1 MRVTLPSG
9 TPAEV
14 ALPAGQAARGVVV
27 FPDIHGLR
35 PLFDDLAAR
44 LADERSWAVAE
55 VELFPG
61 LAPDASVDDR
71 FAAVP
76 TLDDGRILG
85 DASAAADL
93 LVERAEVD
101 RVAVMGF
108 CIGGMY
114 AYKAA
119 ASTRFD
125 RAVSFYGMI
134 RIPAAWRG
142 RAQREPLMALADPH
156 VAPVLSIVGGQDPY
170 TPPEDVAELDRFG
183 PLVHV
188 VPFPEA
194 DHGFVHDPSRPTHR
208 PADAAAAWTAVAEF
222 LA

>member
-14 ALPAGQAARGVVV
+14 ALPSVQAIRGVVV
-27 FPDIHGLR
+27 YPDIHGLR
-35 PLFDDLAAR
+35 PLFDDLATG
-44 LADERSWAVAE
+44 LAEQREWAVAE
-55 VELFPG
+55 VELFPELDPG
-61 LAPDASVDDR
+61 ASVDDR

-76 TLDDGRILG
+76 NLDDGRILA
-85 DASAAADL
+85 DAAAAADL
-93 LVERAEVD
+93 LVERAGVS

-142 RAQREPLMALADPH
+142 EGQREPLVALGDSH
-156 VAPVLSIVGGQDPY
+156 VCPVLAVVGGMDPY
-170 TPPEDVAELDRFG
+170 TPHDDVAELRRFG
-183 PLVHV
+183 ALVRV
-188 VPFPEA
+188 LPFPEA
-194 DHGFVHDPSRPTHR
+194 EHGFVHDPARPAHR
-208 PADAAAAWTAVAEF
+208 PGDAAAAWAAAADF